1 MLSHNVSCHIMPD
14 PGWVRSAAPRD
25 QRVQSHARS
34 EEEPFRHWQSQGA
47 GSCFACAPGCP
58 HYWSLQVTKGACIC
72 SPLAASG
79 PWGLHW
85 AQATRGNA
93 PQPVLGPARATLPV
107 PASTRRS
114 TMKDAE
120 QIALPLQEVM
130 DTMTSGGTFEEMENA
145 DDDSGLPFVYG
156 KLKRALALAVA
167 ASSQSPGPAPPSHR
181 LQ

>member
-1 MLSHNVSCHIMPD
+1 
-14 PGWVRSAAPRD
+14 
-25 QRVQSHARS
+25 
-34 EEEPFRHWQSQGA
+34 
-47 GSCFACAPGCP
+47 
-58 HYWSLQVTKGACIC
+58 
-72 SPLAASG
+72 
-79 PWGLHW
+79 
-85 AQATRGNA
+85 
-93 PQPVLGPARATLPV
+93 
-107 PASTRRS
+107 
-114 TMKDAE
+114 MKDAE